1 MLRKWNLLWCVFL
14 TFLPSAAKAQ
24 EALPTELSEFS
35 PLKPVVWEVYLKS
48 KSVEIRRAAASR
60 LMLQA
65 TWGVFDPSDGPV
77 LALAA
82 ALGDTDREVRCSAA
96 VVLRESGSKA
106 KKALPKLV
114 ALTTSPDKALRTEV
128 FRAIVS
134 IGPEAKHA
142 TLLLNGLKD
151 KEKYIRLW
159 SAVGLLMV
167 NHAGNEPNSHII
179 DALTSKDDSYGE
191 ESARALCVAKY
202 SALPLLERLM
212 TAKDPLIR
220 RSACGVTERIAGCT
234 DSPFPFS
241 VIKQLERSLKDDDIT
256 VVGKS
261 LGAFASL
268 GIRAKESLPLV
279 MACLNHP
286 DCNVRYWAAETIP
299 CFGKAAMIAIPA
311 LKAAL
316 DDKSAYVRDR
326 AREALTQLR
335 DLNAETSEPTAKDP

>member
-1 MLRKWNLLWCVFL
+1 MLRKWNLLWCVL
-14 TFLPSAAKAQ
+14 LALLPSVAQAQ
-24 EALPTELSEFS
+24 ESLPPELSEFS

-48 KSVEIRRAAASR
+48 KSVDIRRAAASR
-60 LMLQA
+60 LVFQA

-77 LALAA
+77 LALGT

-96 VVLRESGSKA
+96 VALRESGSKA

-114 ALTTSPDKALRTEV
+114 ALTTSPDKELRTEV

-142 TLLLNGLKD
+142 PLLLNGLKD

-167 NHAGNEPNSHII
+167 NHPDTEPNSHIV
-179 DALTSKDDSYGE
+179 DALSTKDDTFLQ
-191 ESARALCVAKY
+191 ESFSAFCVAKY

-212 TAKDPLIR
+212 TDKDSVVR
-220 RSACGVTERIAGCT
+220 RRASGAIGRIAGCT
-234 DSPFPFS
+234 ETPFPFS

-261 LGAFASL
+261 LDALACL
-268 GIRAKESLPLV
+268 GERAKDSLPAV
-279 MACLNHP
+279 TACLKHS
-286 DCNVRYWAAETIP
+286 DSDVRYWAAQTLP
-299 CFGKAAMIAIPA
+299 SFGKAGLVAIPA
-311 LKAAL
+311 LEAAL
-316 DDKSAYVRDR
+316 DDKNEYVRKEAADSLR
-326 AREALTQLR
+326 RLREL
-335 DLNAETSEPTAKDP
+335 AEESPKKSEKDP